1 MLYKNIK
8 DRFYNQF
15 LVAKEKGKKIK
26 FTTDCLGN
34 YMKGFNK
41 FFRYVADV
49 THGVP
54 IKAKK
59 AGLEHNNNCIERD
72 HQYSRKLEKN
82 ARGHKSIEGISALFD
97 IRDIYYNFIDKQRLM
112 KKCKKTKKL
121 VPKEKRWR
129 TPAERAMIKLKIG
142 EKLQLFEV
150 IKLAYPVN

>member
-1 MLYKNIK
+1 VLYKNIK

-142 EKLQLFEV
+142 EKLQLLEV